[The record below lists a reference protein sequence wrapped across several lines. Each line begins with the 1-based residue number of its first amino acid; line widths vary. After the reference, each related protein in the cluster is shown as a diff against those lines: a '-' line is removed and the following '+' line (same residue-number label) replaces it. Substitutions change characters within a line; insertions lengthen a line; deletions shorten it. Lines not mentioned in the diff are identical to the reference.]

1 MPAICVV
8 RAGWGECFLMV
19 TCRKCAC
26 FCSATLAV
34 LFSVAGSHGESK
46 RNPDPGPPPSVRI
59 AVDPLGFTAPSR
71 AYMSYRLSTST
82 VDFIDKD
89 HLLFTFRERRL
100 LQRVPEDPPNDEDQ
114 LICAVVLDIATGKKL
129 QEAHWRM
136 HDRQRYLWALSG
148 GKFLVRQRNS
158 LYLTDEHLELRPY
171 LGFENLLQ
179 SIQISPDRK
188 LMVVEVQKIL
198 APPPP
203 ADGEAG
209 KTPSLD
215 ALFGPAPPVRAKRT
229 EVIML
234 RPEEKTAIAETE
246 TRNPVDLPLI
256 EDGYL
261 VAIEGKDAGKW
272 MIRRGFLKSVAKN
285 AVADDPQTVTEFK
298 SSCQP
303 SLMSV
308 SRSVVLAVGCSPNT
322 GDDHMVTAFS
332 LSGGVLWQDRWKQ
345 RYIWPTFD
353 YAEDGSRFAYSSLEM
368 KRVVGM
374 LDSFGEE
381 DITAQRVGVFDTS
394 SGKLVMVR
402 DATPV
407 MSAGQNYALS
417 SDGSRF
423 AILRNGAIEVYD
435 LPLVSAPPATPASQK

>member
-1 MPAICVV
+1 
-8 RAGWGECFLMV
+8 MV
-19 TCRKCAC
+19 TCRKCAR

-34 LFSVAGSHGESK
+34 LFSVAGAHGESK
-46 RNPDPGPPPSVRI
+46 RNPDPSPPPSVRI

-71 AYMSYRLSTST
+71 AYLSYRLSTST
-82 VDFIDKD
+82 LDFIDKD
-89 HLLFTFRERRL
+89 HLLFTFRERGL
-100 LQRVPEDPPNDEDQ
+100 LQRIPEDPPNDEDQ
-114 LICAVVLDIATGKKL
+114 LICAVVLDIATGK
-129 QEAHWRM
+129 QVQQAHWRM
-136 HDRQRYLWALSG
+136 HDRQRYLWALRG

-158 LYLTDEHLELRPY
+158 LYLTDDRLELRPY
-171 LGFENLLQ
+171 LDFKNMLQ

-188 LMVVEVQKIL
+188 LMVVEVQKFI

-203 ADGEAG
+203 AEGDAG

-215 ALFGPAPPVRAKRT
+215 ALFGPAPPVRTKRT
-229 EVIML
+229 DVIVL
-234 RPEEKTAIAETE
+234 RPEDKAAVAETE

-256 EDGYL
+256 EDGFL
-261 VAIEGKDAGKW
+261 NLIEGKDVGKW
-272 MIRRGFLKSVAKN
+272 VIRREVLKGAAKDG
-285 AVADDPQTVTEFK
+285 AAAGEQTIVEFK

-303 SLMSV
+303 TLMSV
-308 SRSVVLAVGCSPNT
+308 SGAVALAVGCTPST
-322 GDDHMVTAFS
+322 GDDHMVTAYS
-332 LSGGVLWQDRWKQ
+332 LGGSVLWQDRWKE

-374 LDSFGEE
+374 MDSFGEE
-381 DITAQRVGVFDTS
+381 DITAQMVGVFDTS

-402 DATPV
+402 NATPV

-423 AILRNGAIEVYD
+423 AILRGDAIEVYN
-435 LPLVSAPPATPASQK
+435 LPPVSALPAAAASQK